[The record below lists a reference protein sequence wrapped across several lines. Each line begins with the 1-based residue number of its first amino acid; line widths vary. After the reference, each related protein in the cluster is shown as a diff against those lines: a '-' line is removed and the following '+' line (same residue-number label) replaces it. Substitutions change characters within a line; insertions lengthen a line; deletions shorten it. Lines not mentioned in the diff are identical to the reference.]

1 MGLYNRLIAGPLESL
16 DREPGHFFKN
26 IFYFIFKISSIGIAI
41 YGAYLL
47 VTGLYGKTGYFT
59 MLRSLDSFE
68 YVRSI
73 ICFVLTFAI
82 SASMFFVVAA
92 IFWKRATDFK
102 SKDFGGAV
110 FLFPRFIKIIGEA
123 VAIVPISAALISFFA
138 IILSAIPYAPIEAL
152 GNLAGSVG
160 SNMVNTF
167 VGNTFAAIFIESA
180 SDYFKLLADGFIG
193 LVSGFIMSVGIL
205 FGTYIFAELF
215 EMIIYFLIRKPLYK

>member
-26 IFYFIFKISSIGIAI
+26 IFYFIFKISSIGVAI

-82 SASMFFVVAA
+82 SASMFFVV
-92 IFWKRATDFK
+92 
-102 SKDFGGAV
+102 
-110 FLFPRFIKIIGEA
+110 
-123 VAIVPISAALISFFA
+123 FFA